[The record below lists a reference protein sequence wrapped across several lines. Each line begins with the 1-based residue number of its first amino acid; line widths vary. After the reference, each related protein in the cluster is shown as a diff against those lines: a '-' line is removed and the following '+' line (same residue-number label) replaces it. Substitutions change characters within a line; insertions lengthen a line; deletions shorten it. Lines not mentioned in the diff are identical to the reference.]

1 MTHLVRLDLARLIQ
15 QAAPQVFGSDERGLL
30 YDWLARNTDEQLVE
44 IDLDEV
50 QPTTSR
56 ATARSAT
63 YHQPEE
69 RS

>member
-1 MTHLVRLDLARLIQ
+1 MTHLVRLDLARLIR
-15 QAAPQVFGSDERGLL
+15 QAVPQVFGSDERGLL
-30 YDWLARNTDEQLVE
+30 SDWLARNTDEQLVE

-56 ATARSAT
+56 ATVRSHT
-63 YHQPEE
+63 QPED

>member
-15 QAAPQVFGSDERGLL
+15 QAAPQIFGSDERGLL

-50 QPTTSR
+50 RPTTSR
-56 ATARSAT
+56 AVTRLVKHGQLLPRA
-63 YHQPEE
+63 
-69 RS
+69 

>member
-1 MTHLVRLDLARLIQ
+1 MAHLVRLDLARIIAQ
-15 QAAPQVFGSDERGLL
+15 VAPQVWGSDERDLL
-30 YDWLARNTDEQLVE
+30 YVWLARNTDEQLVE

-56 ATARSAT
+56 AAT
-63 YHQPEE
+63 HRQMEE

>member
-1 MTHLVRLDLARLIQ
+1 MTHLVRLDLARLIE

-50 QPTTSR
+50 RPTISR
-56 ATARSAT
+56 VAARFATH
-63 YHQPEE
+63 HQSEE